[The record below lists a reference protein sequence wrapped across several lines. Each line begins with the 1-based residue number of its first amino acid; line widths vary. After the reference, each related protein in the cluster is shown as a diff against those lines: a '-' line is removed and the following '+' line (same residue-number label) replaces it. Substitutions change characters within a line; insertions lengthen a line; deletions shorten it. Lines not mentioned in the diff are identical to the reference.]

1 MNKDKP
7 FWFEFDP
14 TIHAGHVLTAVTIV
28 FCSMGAW
35 YNITTS
41 ILSLKEE
48 NSRQEVRMNKIEDE
62 SKEKFSKIQSD
73 LTTAAIAQ
81 HQELVSIRED
91 INKWF
96 TRLDD
101 KLDRKADK
109 RN

>member
-1 MNKDKP
+1 MNKDKR

-14 TIHAGHVLTAVTIV
+14 TIHAGHVLTAATIV

-62 SKEKFSKIQSD
+62 SKVKFSEIQSN
-73 LTTAAIAQ
+73 LTAASIAQ
-81 HQELVSIRED
+81 HQELISIRED